1 MTAEPLEP
9 DHSRH
14 DHGSAVR
21 EERAEVGTVGQ
32 ELALLVQLLASRS
45 SVSTPVVTL
54 LREHPELVESAAD
67 TVLAWVRAAQE
78 ALGDGGSLR

>member
-1 MTAEPLEP
+1 MTAEPIEP
-9 DHSRH
+9 DH
-14 DHGSAVR
+14 AQ
-21 EERAEVGTVGQ
+21 VGTVGQ

>member
-1 MTAEPLEP
+1 M
-9 DHSRH
+9 
-14 DHGSAVR
+14 
-21 EERAEVGTVGQ
+21 GQ